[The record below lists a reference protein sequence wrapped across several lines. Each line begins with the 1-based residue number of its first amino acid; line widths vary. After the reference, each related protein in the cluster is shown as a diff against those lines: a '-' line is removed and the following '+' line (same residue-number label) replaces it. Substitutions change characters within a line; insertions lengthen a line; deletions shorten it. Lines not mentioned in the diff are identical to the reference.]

1 MIRWAGVPRFA
12 TGDELLAASEA
23 LALSRYLSK
32 QGLDD
37 RVSLLQR
44 PGPVTVHQQ
53 LDMLRAASR
62 VACDPLLAVRMGLA
76 LHPTSYGIAGLAL
89 LSSASLRS
97 ALQILVDYGAL
108 LCLKVRVDLE
118 LTGGEA
124 RLVLNNRFELAA
136 GLLQICSQL
145 EVAKLCTLLR
155 DLSGCRVTRVGL
167 PTEPDLGPQMEMLL
181 GAPVQ
186 GASGAGFIT
195 FDAALLD
202 ARLPQADEA
211 THQSSLRSCDE
222 LIAALRRCDET
233 RQRVRRMVLSAKGA
247 IPTLSE
253 IAGRLFL
260 STRTLR
266 RRLEDAQTSYQEIV
280 GETRWA
286 LAVGYLTRTTLST
299 GEIAEVLGYSDTA
312 NFRHAF
318 KRWTGES
325 PQQYRRLAR
334 TAESAGPASEA
345 HLARREV
352 NEGPVSSRGAAASLS
367 GHALWGLSTC

>member
-12 TGDELLAASEA
+12 TCDELLAASEA

-118 LTGGEA
+118 LTGGEV

-167 PTEPDLGPQMEMLL
+167 ATEPELGPQMEMLL

-186 GASGAGFIT
+186 GGSGAGFIT

-222 LIAALRRCDET
+222 LLAALRRCDET

-334 TAESAGPASEA
+334 STES
-345 HLARREV
+345 
-352 NEGPVSSRGAAASLS
+352 N